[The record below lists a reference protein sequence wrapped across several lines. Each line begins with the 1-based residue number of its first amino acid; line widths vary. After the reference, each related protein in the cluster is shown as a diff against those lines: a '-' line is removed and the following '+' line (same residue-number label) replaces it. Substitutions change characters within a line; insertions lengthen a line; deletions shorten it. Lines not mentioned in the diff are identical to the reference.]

1 MSLYEIVSERREPTY
16 AVRTPAD
23 AFKAL
28 ERYKTKR
35 NEHFFVLTLN
45 GAHEVIAVRIVS
57 IGLLNRTVVDPRAVY
72 YQAIKDNAAAVIVAH
87 NHPSGS
93 LSASPED
100 IEVSRRLREVGQL
113 LGINLLDHVI
123 FSKRGYASMVEQGI
137 LAPPPVD

>member
-16 AVRTPAD
+16 AVRSPAD

-28 ERYKTKR
+28 ERYKNKR

-57 IGLLNRTVVDPRAVY
+57 IGLLNRTVVHPREVY
-72 YQAIKDNAAAVIVAH
+72 YQAIKDNAAAIIVAH

-100 IEVSRRLREVGQL
+100 IEISRRLREAGQL
-113 LGINLLDHVI
+113 LGISLLDHVI
-123 FSKRGYASMVEQGI
+123 FSKRGHCSMVEQG
-137 LAPPPVD
+137 LMSPPSLD